1 MADERSAIELYEV
14 VLVKG
19 GDDTPQV
26 PPKRAFQLL
35 ISDIAGSNQAELVRF
50 VPQQKRIDEVFI
62 LGDDGSSFANG
73 NSVEFGI
80 PSTVPVRK
88 SLV

>member
-1 MADERSAIELYEV
+1 MADERGAIEFYEIV
-14 VLVKG
+14 FSQG
-19 GDDTPQV
+19 RDDTLQV
-26 PPKRAFQLL
+26 LPHQAFQLS
-35 ISDIAGSNQAELVRF
+35 ISDIAGSDQAELVRLA
-50 VPQQKRIDEVFI
+50 PQQKRIDEVFI
-62 LGDDGSSFANG
+62 LRDDGSSFANG